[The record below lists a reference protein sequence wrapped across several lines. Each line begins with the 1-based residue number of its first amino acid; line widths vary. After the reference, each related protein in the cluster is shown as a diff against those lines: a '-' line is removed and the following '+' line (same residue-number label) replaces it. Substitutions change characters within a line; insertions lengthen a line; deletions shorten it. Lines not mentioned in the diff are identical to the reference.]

1 MQTELAPYYYNV
13 ALEYAQNGHLS
24 KALELCAAAWGFSET
39 NETPEI
45 IEATGATG
53 TNQINK
59 INREARKLAGLCYYS
74 LGNYVMADYCF
85 KGLEYYSED
94 IQKSVRQRL
103 ELINSVNAL
112 IEGGQYKKAF
122 KILKGCPNKSAAE
135 WNLLG
140 RLYAVKK
147 QKDKAVSCF
156 AQALEINKD
165 GAVEYI
171 KYAGKIKKRLFR

>member
-39 NETPEI
+39 
-45 IEATGATG
+45 TGITGTTG

-59 INREARKLAGLCYYS
+59 INWEARKLAGLCYCS

-94 IQKSVRQRL
+94 IQKSVRQKL

-112 IEGGQYKKAF
+112 IEGGQYKKAVR
-122 KILKGCPNKSAAE
+122 ILKGCPDKSAAE
-135 WNLLG
+135 LNLLG

-147 QKDKAVSCF
+147 QKDKAASCF

-165 GAVEYI
+165 GSVEYI
-171 KYAGKIKKRLFR
+171 KYAGKIKKLLFR